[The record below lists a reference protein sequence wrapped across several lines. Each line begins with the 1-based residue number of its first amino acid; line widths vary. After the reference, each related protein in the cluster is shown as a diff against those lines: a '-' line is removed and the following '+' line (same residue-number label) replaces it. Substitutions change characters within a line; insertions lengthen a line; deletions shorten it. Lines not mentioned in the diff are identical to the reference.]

1 MKEANNEQEQEQTV
15 ILSTEEKAQ
24 LQQRIQ
30 QHQEQQKRRRQL
42 TLRWLLAILVIL
54 ILVVA
59 FASQYINNDKQSKS
73 ATKATTATPT
83 ANTLSTLNQQ
93 AIQQQLQKQLEQS
106 NIGCTTIPIGE
117 SSRQVLLKNPII
129 LMLVNQHYLNL
140 LQFDDQVTLST
151 TSLGE
156 PYFTSLPNSK
166 VRFCYAAP
174 QLIDYQVT
182 STGEGHTVT
191 IRYSYQLHS
200 RYPWLDQNTLVQ
212 IEPIAVTDQE
222 MTLTIM
228 QEASHTQN

>member
-1 MKEANNEQEQEQTV
+1 MKEANNEQEQTI
-15 ILSTEEKAQ
+15 ILSTEEKMQ
-24 LQQRIQ
+24 LQQRIK
-30 QHQEQQKRRRQL
+30 QHQEQQKLRRQL
-42 TLRWLLAILVIL
+42 ILRWLLATLVIL
-54 ILVVA
+54 ILVFA
-59 FASQYINNDKQSKS
+59 FASQYINNNKQSKS

-83 ANTLSTLNQQ
+83 ANTLNTLNQQ
-93 AIQQQLQKQLEQS
+93 AIQQQLQKQLEHN

-166 VRFCYAAP
+166 VRFCYATP
-174 QLIDYQVT
+174 QLTAYQVT
-182 STGEGHTVT
+182 STGDDHTVT

-200 RYPWLDQNTLVQ
+200 RYPWLDQNTLAQV
-212 IEPIAVTDQE
+212 ESVDVTDQE
-222 MTLTIM
+222 VTLTII
-228 QEASHTQN
+228 QEASQTQN